1 MNFDTTRIAEPD
13 FIAENRIRAHSDH
26 RWFRDAAEVIAG
38 ASSYEQCLNG
48 LWKFHY
54 AKNPGQTIVGFE
66 AVDLECVSW
75 DDIPVPAHIQL
86 QGYDRP
92 QYTNVQYPWDGQ
104 ETVEPGGVPQLYNPV
119 ASYVKT
125 FTLDEPLQ
133 SGERLSVSFKG
144 AESAIA
150 VWLNGVYIGFG
161 SDSFTPSEFDL
172 TAALLEGENKLAA
185 QVFRWS
191 AGSWIEDQDFYRFSG
206 LFRDVVLY
214 RRPATHAEDVHVTTS
229 LSADLGEALVAVG
242 IALTGQGA
250 VRATIPGVG
259 ELFDRVVGELT
270 IRIPSPHLWSPEDPF
285 LYDLLIDVRDELGNL
300 TEYIPY
306 KVGVRRVGIEDGVLR
321 INGQRIVFHG
331 VNRHE
336 FGLKGRVVTP
346 EQTEADIRLMK
357 AAGINAVRT
366 SHYPNNTF
374 FY

>member
-66 AVDLECVSW
+66 AVDFECGSW

-172 TAALLEGENKLAA
+172 TDALLEGENKLAA

-229 LSADLGEALVAVG
+229 LSADLGEALVAVS
-242 IALTGQGA
+242 IALTGQGLSG
-250 VRATIPGVG
+250 R
-259 ELFDRVVGELT
+259 
-270 IRIPSPHLWSPEDPF
+270 PF
-285 LYDLLIDVRDELGNL
+285 LVSASFPIVSGANSPSAFPTL
-300 TEYIPY
+300 TC
-306 KVGVRRVGIEDGVLR
+306 GVRR
-321 INGQRIVFHG
+321 
-331 VNRHE
+331 
-336 FGLKGRVVTP
+336 TP
-346 EQTEADIRLMK
+346 SST
-357 AAGINAVRT
+357 T
-366 SHYPNNTF
+366 W
-374 FY
+374 